1 MKRIIFVFFLFSA
14 LSKLFSQATTPIPC
28 TSGKAYVVMQ
38 NVTGTSGISGFYSID
53 ANSGAVTTIKNPII
67 PASTGI
73 TGRRINCIG
82 YNKLDG
88 FIYGYRANSNQ
99 IIRMDANGNY
109 DLITVGGLTAGTVGS
124 ATAGDVYNNELY
136 IFRNSFAQI
145 YKVNLSTLAVTVIP
159 FTTPTAITNFQINDF
174 AFASDG
180 NIYGITQIGS
190 ARKVFR
196 INLTTNTLQFLGDAV
211 STQINSEADD
221 SWGTAF
227 IDSADNLY
235 VGNNGSRNAY
245 KFQYN
250 SATTSYSMNASLFAT
265 ANDAGQV
272 LADGASC
279 ALTLPPNPKDDT
291 GCIAD
296 PTLSQTITINVLSN
310 DVSGTRAINPA
321 SVRLINPSTMA
332 PATSVT
338 IPGQGTFTVNTATG
352 VISFSSL
359 TTFTQPVTIQYS
371 VADTAG
377 LVSAPATITVSIC
390 YCTKMPATGTPNAY
404 TPIGITS
411 QQKQDSWPQSIPNG
425 FIALESKQRGLV
437 ITRVNHVSTTPQT
450 TDSVTDPKEGM
461 IVYDIQDKCV
471 KLFNGTRWKCINRSC
486 NQ

>member
-1 MKRIIFVFFLFSA
+1 MKKLVYIFFIFSA
-14 LSKLFSQATTPIPC
+14 FSKLLSQATVPIPC
-28 TSGKAYVVMQ
+28 AAGKAYVVMQ
-38 NVTGTSGISGFYSID
+38 NITGVNGISGFYSID
-53 ANSGAVTTIKNPII
+53 ASSGAVSLIKNPII
-67 PASTGI
+67 PSSTGI

-88 FIYGYRANSNQ
+88 YIYGYRTNSNQ
-99 IIRMDANGNY
+99 IIRIDANGNY
-109 DLITVGGLTAGTVGS
+109 DLITVTGLSAGTVGP
-124 ATAGDVYNNELY
+124 ATAGDVFNNELY
-136 IFRNSFAQI
+136 IFRNSNAQI
-145 YKVNLSTLAVTVIP
+145 YKINLATLAVTVIT
-159 FTTPTAITNFQINDF
+159 FTTPSLITDFQINDF
-174 AFASDG
+174 AFAADG

-190 ARKVFR
+190 ARKVFK
-196 INLTTNTLQFLGDAV
+196 INLTTNALQFLGDAIG
-211 STQINSEADD
+211 TQINSEADN

-250 SATTSYSMNASLFAT
+250 PVTASYSMNASLFTT
-265 ANDAGQV
+265 ASDAGQV

-296 PTLSQTITINVLSN
+296 PTLSQNITINVLNN
-310 DVSGTRAINPA
+310 DVPGTRAINPA
-321 SVRLINPSTMA
+321 SVRLINPSTMT

-338 IPGQGTFTVNTATG
+338 IPGQGTFTVNTTTG
-352 VISFSSL
+352 VVTFSSL
-359 TTFTQPVTIQYS
+359 TTFTQPVTIQYT

-377 LVSAPATITVSIC
+377 DVSAPSTITVSIC
-390 YCTKMPATGTPNAY
+390 YCTKTPATGTPNAY
-404 TPIGITS
+404 TPVGITL
-411 QQKQDSWPQSIPNG
+411 QQKQDSWPQNIPNG
-425 FIALESKQRGLV
+425 FIALESKQKGFV

-450 TDSVTDPKEGM
+450 TDSITDPKEGM